1 MKKFSQEKL
10 ENVAENSLYTT
21 FTNSMTIEYSFEI
34 FNRFLKPG
42 SILELGPAEGLMT
55 NYLKDIDPNLTVIE
69 GSKIFAD
76 QLKLKFPTI
85 NVIQALFEDV
95 QLDKQFDNI
104 ILGHVLE
111 HVEDPDKL
119 LNYIK
124 PWLKDGGVI
133 LCAVPNARS
142 LHRQAA
148 VEIGFI
154 ESIFEMSEKDIH
166 HGHMRIYTP
175 ETLQRDFL
183 QSGYRI
189 KNKGGYWLKPLT
201 DKQLESVLDKNMLRG
216 FMKLGEFYPDIAGE
230 IYIVATL

>member
-21 FTNSMTIEYSFEI
+21 FTNSMTIEYSFEV

-85 NVIQALFEDV
+85 KVIHALLEDE
-95 QLDKQFDNI
+95 QLDKQIDNI

-142 LHRQAA
+142 LHRQVA

-154 ESIFEMSEKDIH
+154 ESISEMSEKDIH

-183 QSGYRI
+183 QSGYKI
-189 KNKGGYWLKPLT
+189 KNKGGY
-201 DKQLESVLDKNMLRG
+201 
-216 FMKLGEFYPDIAGE
+216 
-230 IYIVATL
+230 